1 MPIRSKRARS
11 AGVKM
16 PSGCSTYQI
25 APSPGP
31 PAWKNSDPSFCP
43 GCSAGR
49 RLKRIVIFAPL
60 GFDQSTGTRS
70 EPHWRAGCYGQGFHS
85 NPDEEAV
92 LDADAVA
99 PAASRQTSAAVESR
113 YFFMVT
119 PPV

>member
-11 AGVKM
+11 AGEKM
-16 PSGCSTYQI
+16 SFGCATYHI

-49 RLKRIVIFAPL
+49 RLKLIVIFAPF
-60 GFDQSTGTRS
+60 GFDQSTGTRR
-70 EPHWRAGCYGQGFHS
+70 EPHWSPGCFGQGFHS
-85 NPDEEAV
+85 NLTEEAV
-92 LDADAVA
+92 LDAAAVA
-99 PAASRQTSAAVESR
+99 PAASRKMSAAVESR
-113 YFFMVT
+113 YVFMVI

>member
-1 MPIRSKRARS
+1 MPIRSKRSCSAR
-11 AGVKM
+11 VKM
-16 PSGCSTYQI
+16 PFGCATYQI

-31 PAWKNSDPSFCP
+31 PAWKNSVPSFCAD
-43 GCSAGR
+43 CRAGR
-49 RLKRIVIFAPL
+49 RLKRIVIFAPF
-60 GFDQSTGTRS
+60 GFDQSTGTRR
-70 EPHWRAGCYGQGFHS
+70 EPHWSPGCLGQGFHS

-99 PAASRQTSAAVESR
+99 PAASRQTSAAVEST